1 MWSYHK
7 DCFNFIKTVW
17 SNQIFGSPMQIL
29 CKKLKILKD
38 ELKIWNKNDFGNIQN
53 QVSNAVNKLNEIQQK
68 IHDDGYTDCL
78 MSQEN
83 LAKVELEAVLNM
95 EEAYWHE
102 KARVK
107 WHNEG
112 DRNTAFFHRTCKIKQ
127 AYKRI
132 SAIRIDDVIT
142 TEPDLITSHVV
153 NHFQNLFTCDN
164 AILDNGLIEEV
175 IPELVTIDINS
186 MLTLLPSLSEIHN
199 AVFSL
204 NKDGAPGP
212 DGFGA
217 FFFQTYWNIVKDDV
231 SNAVL
236 EFFSTNWLMPN
247 YNSNTVVLIP
257 KVQNADS
264 IGQYR
269 PIAIANFKFKI
280 ISKILADRLALILP
294 NIISKEQRGFIKGRQ
309 IKDCVCLTS
318 EAINMLHNKAY
329 GGNLAIK
336 IDIAKAFDTLDWQ
349 FLLKVLKTFG
359 FCEKFCN
366 WIQTILH
373 SAKLSISINGKHE
386 GFFSCARGVR
396 QGDPLSPL
404 LFCIAEEVLSR
415 GLSKLVSEDKLKP
428 LNGTRNVS
436 IPSHILYADDVM
448 LFCKGTSS
456 NIEVLS
462 SFFARYAQI
471 SGQYINPHKSTIFA
485 GSITHTKLTSIASS
499 LGFCIGTL
507 PFMYL
512 GVPIFKGKPKAVY
525 FQPLVDKVKM
535 KLASWK
541 ASLLTYAGR
550 IQLVK
555 SVIHSMLV
563 YSITTYSWPISLIK
577 MLDRYMR
584 NFIWSGDLLVR
595 KLVTVS
601 WNKMCSP
608 IDEGGLGIRS
618 LSNLNKASNLKLF
631 WELFNSDNQW
641 ANLLR
646 SRVVRKNGF
655 IKHHIYSSLWSGIKN
670 QDHLIAQNTR
680 WLVGN
685 GNNINFWLHNWSGVQ
700 LVNFLQIPQHLHH
713 FLHAKVSDFI
723 LNHQWIVPLDLQA
736 AYPTLLPYLNQFTI
750 PLEDKED
757 KLIWIHNA
765 HGELTLKDAYS
776 FFTTSGQ
783 KVSWAK
789 SLWNI
794 AIPPS
799 KSFMVWR
806 LFHHKMPTDEIL
818 AARGIQ
824 LPSMCCLC
832 NKDSETTNHLF
843 LECQFSLALWNWLAA
858 IINHRIDVSS
868 LSTLWQVTSG
878 NWNPQCK
885 ITITAVVI
893 YILNYI
899 WLSRNNL
906 RFKNIKPNFNSI
918 TSLIIAN
925 VSLVGNCSRLTAG
938 SSITDF
944 EILKFFKIEIHQSR
958 PAKIVEVL
966 WSPPLNGWYKC
977 NTDGTSMGN
986 PGPAA
991 CAGVFRNYKG
1001 EFLGCF
1007 AKNLGIAN
1015 ALFAEIMGVIIAIE
1029 CAFEKNWKQ
1038 LWLECDSKLVVL
1050 AFKSPHVIPW
1060 QLKNRWLNCITKIK
1074 NMSFCISHIYR
1085 EGNHCAD
1092 KLASF
1097 GLALN
1102 DYAWWNISPII
1113 IREDLDRNRLGLP
1126 FFRIC

>member
-1 MWSYHK
+1 
-7 DCFNFIKTVW
+7 
-17 SNQIFGSPMQIL
+17 
-29 CKKLKILKD
+29 
-38 ELKIWNKNDFGNIQN
+38 
-53 QVSNAVNKLNEIQQK
+53 
-68 IHDDGYTDCL
+68 
-78 MSQEN
+78 
-83 LAKVELEAVLNM
+83 
-95 EEAYWHE
+95 
-102 KARVK
+102 
-107 WHNEG
+107 
-112 DRNTAFFHRTCKIKQ
+112 
-127 AYKRI
+127 
-132 SAIRIDDVIT
+132 
-142 TEPDLITSHVV
+142 
-153 NHFQNLFTCDN
+153 
-164 AILDNGLIEEV
+164 
-175 IPELVTIDINS
+175 
-186 MLTLLPSLSEIHN
+186 
-199 AVFSL
+199 
-204 NKDGAPGP
+204 
-212 DGFGA
+212 
-217 FFFQTYWNIVKDDV
+217 
-231 SNAVL
+231 
-236 EFFSTNWLMPN
+236 MPN

-485 GSITHTKLTSIASS
+485 GSITHTRLTSIASS

-577 MLDRYMR
+577 MLERYMR

-655 IKHHIYSSLWSGIKN
+655 IKHHIYSSLWSGFKN

-818 AARGIQ
+818 AVRGIQ
-824 LPSMCCLC
+824 LPSMCC
-832 NKDSETTNHLF
+832 
-843 LECQFSLALWNWLAA
+843 
-858 IINHRIDVSS
+858 
-868 LSTLWQVTSG
+868 
-878 NWNPQCK
+878 
-885 ITITAVVI
+885 
-893 YILNYI
+893 
-899 WLSRNNL
+899 
-906 RFKNIKPNFNSI
+906 
-918 TSLIIAN
+918 
-925 VSLVGNCSRLTAG
+925 
-938 SSITDF
+938 
-944 EILKFFKIEIHQSR
+944 
-958 PAKIVEVL
+958 
-966 WSPPLNGWYKC
+966 
-977 NTDGTSMGN
+977 
-986 PGPAA
+986 
-991 CAGVFRNYKG
+991 
-1001 EFLGCF
+1001 
-1007 AKNLGIAN
+1007 
-1015 ALFAEIMGVIIAIE
+1015 
-1029 CAFEKNWKQ
+1029 
-1038 LWLECDSKLVVL
+1038 
-1050 AFKSPHVIPW
+1050 
-1060 QLKNRWLNCITKIK
+1060 
-1074 NMSFCISHIYR
+1074 
-1085 EGNHCAD
+1085 
-1092 KLASF
+1092 
-1097 GLALN
+1097 
-1102 DYAWWNISPII
+1102 
-1113 IREDLDRNRLGLP
+1113 
-1126 FFRIC
+1126 